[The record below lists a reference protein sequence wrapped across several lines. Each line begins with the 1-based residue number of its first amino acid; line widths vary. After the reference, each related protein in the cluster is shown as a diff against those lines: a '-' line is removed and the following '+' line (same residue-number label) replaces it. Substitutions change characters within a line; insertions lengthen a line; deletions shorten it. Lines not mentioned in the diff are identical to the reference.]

1 MKKLKS
7 IKSVGKKL
15 QKVNL
20 FRLIGEL
27 EQLNEERIEEGD
39 RRSMVE
45 DAVSACK
52 KNIKEHLENLIMQ
65 HPDSNYEQWIREL
78 HPDNA
83 EYVDSQVIDHR
94 FYATESDHRQMWNEC
109 VEQIGN
115 GNEKRVEAK
124 RVLPNYDRKAR

>member
-1 MKKLKS
+1 MIKLP

-15 QKVNL
+15 QKLNL

-27 EQLNEERIEEGD
+27 EQINEERIEECD

-45 DAVSACK
+45 EAVVACK
-52 KNIKEHLENLIMQ
+52 KAIKEHLQDFMIEN
-65 HPDSNYEQWIREL
+65 PDSSYEEWIREL

-94 FYATESDHRQMWNEC
+94 LYAPESDHRQMWNEY
-109 VEQIGN
+109 VEQIVKKFS
-115 GNEKRVEAK
+115 EKRVEAK
-124 RVLPNYDRKAR
+124 HVLPNYDRKAP